1 MDFYIYKGKYN
12 SYTVYVL
19 VGKINDENA
28 IVTDLKFKGEVDK
41 DILNNIINI
50 VSNISSNDLNNLYEN
65 DFEFNRIGDS
75 VKEIIKI
82 SEDVVQ

>member
-1 MDFYIYKGKYN
+1 MN
-12 SYTVYVL
+12 SHVAELDDGVRYGVL
-19 VGKINDENA
+19 HPGSP
-28 IVTDLKFKGEVDK
+28 
-41 DILNNIINI
+41 IISALLS
-50 VSNISSNDLNNLYEN
+50 VAEKENISSNDLNNLYEN